1 MNLNFSNMNISD
13 LDEIKDILVSDFDDF
28 WTYSILKDELNSSSS
43 HYIVAKLNNEIVGF
57 GGIKVVLD
65 SADIMNIVVK
75 KNFRNLGIGT
85 SILNEI
91 IALCLSLNLSSIT
104 LEVRKDNE
112 YAISLYKNFGFE
124 TLGVRKKY
132 YNGIDGFIM
141 EKKIAK

>member
-1 MNLNFSNMNISD
+1 MNLIFSNMNMSD
-13 LDEIKDILVSDFDDF
+13 LEEIKDILVSDFDDF
-28 WTYSILKDELNSSSS
+28 WTYSILKDELNCSSS

-57 GGIKVVLD
+57 CGIKIVLD

-75 KNFRNLGIGT
+75 KDFRNLGIGT
-85 SILNEI
+85 ALLNEI
-91 IALCLSLNLSSIT
+91 ITLCLSLNLSSIT
-104 LEVRKDNE
+104 LEVRKNNE

>member
-91 IALCLSLNLSSIT
+91 IALCSSLNLSSIT
-104 LEVRKDNE
+104 LEVRKDNK
-112 YAISLYKNFGFE
+112 YAISLYENFGFE

>member
-1 MNLNFSNMNISD
+1 MDLIFSNMNMFD
-13 LDEIKDILVSDFDDF
+13 LEEIKDILVSDFDDF
-28 WTYSILKDELNSSSS
+28 WTYSILKDELNCSSS

-57 GGIKVVLD
+57 CGIKIVLD

-75 KNFRNLGIGT
+75 KDFRNLGIGT
-85 SILNEI
+85 ALLNEI
-91 IALCLSLNLSSIT
+91 ITLCLSLNLSSIT

-112 YAISLYKNFGFE
+112 YAISLYKNFDFE

>member
-28 WTYSILKDELNSSSS
+28 WTYSILKDELNCSSS
-43 HYIVAKLNNEIVGF
+43 HYIVARLNNEIVGF

-91 IALCLSLNLSSIT
+91 IALCSSLNLSSIT

>member
-112 YAISLYKNFGFE
+112 YAISLYKNFGFRE
-124 TLGVRKKY
+124 VSLRKFY
-132 YNGIDGFIM
+132 YGDEDGILM
-141 EKKIAK
+141 EKQVM

>member
-1 MNLNFSNMNISD
+1 MDLIFSNMNMSD
-13 LDEIKDILVSDFDDF
+13 LEEIKDILVSDFDDF
-28 WTYSILKDELNSSSS
+28 WTYSILKDELNCSSS

-57 GGIKVVLD
+57 CGIKIVLD

-75 KNFRNLGIGT
+75 KDFRNLGIGT
-85 SILNEI
+85 ALLNEI
-91 IALCLSLNLSSIT
+91 ITLCLSLNLSSIT

>member
-1 MNLNFSNMNISD
+1 MDLIFSNMNMSD
-13 LDEIKDILVSDFDDF
+13 LEEIKDILVSDFDDF
-28 WTYSILKDELNSSSS
+28 WTYSILKDELNCSSS

-57 GGIKVVLD
+57 CGIKIVLD

-75 KNFRNLGIGT
+75 KDFRNLGIGT
-85 SILNEI
+85 ALLNEI
-91 IALCLSLNLSSIT
+91 ITLCLSLNLSSIT

-112 YAISLYKNFGFE
+112 YAISLYKNFDFE

>member
-75 KNFRNLGIGT
+75 KKFRNLGIGT

>member
-1 MNLNFSNMNISD
+1 MNMSD
-13 LDEIKDILVSDFDDF
+13 LEEIKEILVSDFDDF
-28 WTYSILKDELNSSSS
+28 WTYSILKDELNCSSS

-57 GGIKVVLD
+57 CGIKIVLD

-75 KNFRNLGIGT
+75 KDFRNLGIGT
-85 SILNEI
+85 ALLNEI
-91 IALCLSLNLSSIT
+91 ITLCLSLNLSSIT

-112 YAISLYKNFGFE
+112 YAISLYKNFDFE

>member
-1 MNLNFSNMNISD
+1 MNLIFSNMNMSD
-13 LDEIKDILVSDFDDF
+13 LEEIKDILVSDFDDF
-28 WTYSILKDELNSSSS
+28 WTYSILKDELNCSSS

-57 GGIKVVLD
+57 CGIKIVLD

-75 KNFRNLGIGT
+75 KDFRNLGIGT
-85 SILNEI
+85 ALLNEI
-91 IALCLSLNLSSIT
+91 ITLCLSPNLSSIT

>member
-13 LDEIKDILVSDFDDF
+13 LDEIKDILVSNFDDF

-43 HYIVAKLNNEIVGF
+43 HYIVARLNNEIVGF

-91 IALCLSLNLSSIT
+91 IAL
-104 LEVRKDNE
+104 
-112 YAISLYKNFGFE
+112 
-124 TLGVRKKY
+124 
-132 YNGIDGFIM
+132 
-141 EKKIAK
+141 

>member
-1 MNLNFSNMNISD
+1 MDLIFSNMNMSD
-13 LDEIKDILVSDFDDF
+13 LEEIKDILVSDFDDF
-28 WTYSILKDELNSSSS
+28 WTYSILKDELNCSSS
-43 HYIVAKLNNEIVGF
+43 HYIVAKLNNDIVGF
-57 GGIKVVLD
+57 CGIKVVLD

-75 KNFRNLGIGT
+75 KDFRNLGIGT
-85 SILNEI
+85 ALLNEI
-91 IALCLSLNLSSIT
+91 ITLCLSLNLSSIT

-112 YAISLYKNFGFE
+112 YAISLYRNFGFE

>member
-1 MNLNFSNMNISD
+1 MDLIFSNMNMSD
-13 LDEIKDILVSDFDDF
+13 LEEIKDILVSDFDDF
-28 WTYSILKDELNSSSS
+28 WTYSILKDELNCSSS
-43 HYIVAKLNNEIVGF
+43 HYIVAKLNNEIIGF
-57 GGIKVVLD
+57 CGIKIVLD

-75 KNFRNLGIGT
+75 KDFRNLGIGT
-85 SILNEI
+85 ALLNEI
-91 IALCLSLNLSSIT
+91 ITLCLSLNLSSIT

>member
-43 HYIVAKLNNEIVGF
+43 HYIVARLNNEIVGF

-124 TLGVRKKY
+124 TLGIRKKY

>member
-13 LDEIKDILVSDFDDF
+13 LDEIKDILVYDFDDF

-141 EKKIAK
+141 KKKIAK

>member
-28 WTYSILKDELNSSSS
+28 WTYSILKDELNCSSS
-43 HYIVAKLNNEIVGF
+43 HYIVARLNNEIVGF

-91 IALCLSLNLSSIT
+91 VALCLSLNLSSIT

>member
-1 MNLNFSNMNISD
+1 MDLIFLNMNMSD
-13 LDEIKDILVSDFDDF
+13 LEEIKDILVSDFDDF
-28 WTYSILKDELNSSSS
+28 WTYSILKDELNCSSS
-43 HYIVAKLNNEIVGF
+43 HYIVAKSNNEIVGF
-57 GGIKVVLD
+57 CGIKVVLD

-75 KNFRNLGIGT
+75 KDFRNLGIGT
-85 SILNEI
+85 ALLNEI
-91 IALCLSLNLSSIT
+91 IALCSSLNLSSIT

-112 YAISLYKNFGFE
+112 YAISLYKNFDFE

>member
-1 MNLNFSNMNISD
+1 MNLIFSNMNMSD
-13 LDEIKDILVSDFDDF
+13 LEEIKDILVSDFDDF
-28 WTYSILKDELNSSSS
+28 WTYSILKDELNCSSS

-57 GGIKVVLD
+57 CGIKIVLD

-75 KNFRNLGIGT
+75 KDFRNLGIGT
-85 SILNEI
+85 ALLNEI
-91 IALCLSLNLSSIT
+91 ITLCLSLNLSSIT

>member
-1 MNLNFSNMNISD
+1 M
-13 LDEIKDILVSDFDDF
+13 DILVSDFDDF
-28 WTYSILKDELNSSSS
+28 WTYSILKDELNCSSS

-57 GGIKVVLD
+57 CGIKIVLD

-75 KNFRNLGIGT
+75 KDFRNLGIGT
-85 SILNEI
+85 ALLNEI
-91 IALCLSLNLSSIT
+91 ITLCLSLNLSSIT

>member
-1 MNLNFSNMNISD
+1 MDLIFSNMNMSD
-13 LDEIKDILVSDFDDF
+13 LEEIKDILVSDFDEF
-28 WTYSILKDELNSSSS
+28 WTYSILKDELNCSSS

-57 GGIKVVLD
+57 CGIKIVLD

-75 KNFRNLGIGT
+75 KDFRNLGIGT
-85 SILNEI
+85 ALLNEI
-91 IALCLSLNLSSIT
+91 ITLCLSLNLSSIT

>member
-1 MNLNFSNMNISD
+1 MNMSD
-13 LDEIKDILVSDFDDF
+13 LEEIKDILVSDFDDF
-28 WTYSILKDELNSSSS
+28 WTYSILKDELNCSSS

-91 IALCLSLNLSSIT
+91 VALCLSLNLSSIT

-132 YNGIDGFIM
+132 YNGVDGFIM

>member
-1 MNLNFSNMNISD
+1 MDLIFSNMNMSD
-13 LDEIKDILVSDFDDF
+13 LEEIKDTLVSDFDDF

-43 HYIVAKLNNEIVGF
+43 HYIVAKSDSKIVGF
-57 GGIKVVLD
+57 CGIKVVLD

-85 SILNEI
+85 TLLNEI
-91 IALCLSLNLSSIT
+91 ITLCSSFNLSSIT

-112 YAISLYKNFGFE
+112 YAISLYKKLGFK
-124 TLGVRKKY
+124 TLGIRKKY

>member
-13 LDEIKDILVSDFDDF
+13 LDEIKDILVSNFDDF
-28 WTYSILKDELNSSSS
+28 WTYSILKDELNCSSS
-43 HYIVAKLNNEIVGF
+43 HYIVARLNNETVGF

-91 IALCLSLNLSSIT
+91 IALCSSLNLSSIT

>member
-13 LDEIKDILVSDFDDF
+13 LDEIKDILVSNFDDF

>member
-75 KNFRNLGIGT
+75 KNFRNLGIVT

-104 LEVRKDNE
+104 LEVRNDNE
-112 YAISLYKNFGFE
+112 YAISLYKNVGFE

>member
-1 MNLNFSNMNISD
+1 MNLNFSNMNMSD
-13 LDEIKDILVSDFDDF
+13 LEEIKDILVSDFDDF
-28 WTYSILKDELNSSSS
+28 WTYSILKDELNCSSS

-91 IALCLSLNLSSIT
+91 IALCSSLNLSSIT

>member
-1 MNLNFSNMNISD
+1 MDLIFSNMNMSD
-13 LDEIKDILVSDFDDF
+13 LEEIKDILVSDFDDF
-28 WTYSILKDELNSSSS
+28 WTYSILKDELNCSSS
-43 HYIVAKLNNEIVGF
+43 HYIVAKLNNDIVGF
-57 GGIKVVLD
+57 CGIKVVLD

-75 KNFRNLGIGT
+75 KEFRNLGIGT
-85 SILNEI
+85 ALLNEI
-91 IALCLSLNLSSIT
+91 ITLCLSLNLSSIT

>member
-1 MNLNFSNMNISD
+1 MDLIFSNMNMSD
-13 LDEIKDILVSDFDDF
+13 LEEIKDILVSDFDDF
-28 WTYSILKDELNSSSS
+28 WTYSILKDELNCSSS

-57 GGIKVVLD
+57 CGIKIVLD

-75 KNFRNLGIGT
+75 KDFRHLGIGT
-85 SILNEI
+85 ALLNEI
-91 IALCLSLNLSSIT
+91 ITLCLSLNLSSIT

>member
-1 MNLNFSNMNISD
+1 MNMSD
-13 LDEIKDILVSDFDDF
+13 LEEIKDILVSDFDDF
-28 WTYSILKDELNSSSS
+28 WTYSILKDELNCSSS

-57 GGIKVVLD
+57 CGIKIVLD

-75 KNFRNLGIGT
+75 KDFRNLGIGT
-85 SILNEI
+85 ALLNEI
-91 IALCLSLNLSSIT
+91 ITLCLSLNLSSIT

>member
-1 MNLNFSNMNISD
+1 MDLIFSNMNMSD
-13 LDEIKDILVSDFDDF
+13 LKEIKDILVSDFDDF
-28 WTYSILKDELNSSSS
+28 WTYSILKDELNCSSS

-57 GGIKVVLD
+57 CGIKIVLD

-75 KNFRNLGIGT
+75 KDFRNLGIGT
-85 SILNEI
+85 ALLNEI
-91 IALCLSLNLSSIT
+91 ITLCLSLNLSSIT

>member
-13 LDEIKDILVSDFDDF
+13 LDEIKDILVSNFDDF

-43 HYIVAKLNNEIVGF
+43 HYIVARLTNEIVGF

-124 TLGVRKKY
+124 TLGIRKKY
-132 YNGIDGFIM
+132 YNGVDGFIM

>member
-112 YAISLYKNFGFE
+112 YAISLYKNFDFE

>member
-28 WTYSILKDELNSSSS
+28 WTYSIFKDELNSSSS

-104 LEVRKDNE
+104 LEVRKDNK

-124 TLGVRKKY
+124 TISIRKNY
-132 YNGIDGFIM
+132 YNSDNGIVM
-141 EKKIAK
+141 KKI

>member
-13 LDEIKDILVSDFDDF
+13 LNEIKDILVSDFDDF

-43 HYIVAKLNNEIVGF
+43 HYIVAKLNNKIVGF

>member
-1 MNLNFSNMNISD
+1 MNLNFSNMNMSD
-13 LDEIKDILVSDFDDF
+13 LEEIKDILVSDFDDF
-28 WTYSILKDELNSSSS
+28 WTYSILKDELNCSSS

-91 IALCLSLNLSSIT
+91 VALCLSLNLSSIT

>member
-1 MNLNFSNMNISD
+1 MDLIFSNMNMSD
-13 LDEIKDILVSDFDDF
+13 LEEIKDILVSDFDDF
-28 WTYSILKDELNSSSS
+28 WTYSILKDELNCSSS

-57 GGIKVVLD
+57 CGIKIVLD

-75 KNFRNLGIGT
+75 KDFRNSGIGT
-85 SILNEI
+85 ALLNEI
-91 IALCLSLNLSSIT
+91 ITLCLSLNLSSIT

>member
-1 MNLNFSNMNISD
+1 MNLIFSNMNISD
-13 LDEIKDILVSDFDDF
+13 LEEIKDILVSDFDDF

-43 HYIVAKLNNEIVGF
+43 HYIVARLNNEIVGF

-91 IALCLSLNLSSIT
+91 IALCSSLNLSSIT

-141 EKKIAK
+141 EKKITK